1 MHARCLAAT
10 GHRLRTGT
18 SSRRAASGNVL
29 IEIARSVTLT
39 LLGTAVQALKHGEI
53 YDVAPSIGRV
63 LVGDGWAVEVISER
77 RVMPDRVVKPNDPP
91 SGDTSGS

>member
-1 MHARCLAAT
+1 MHARCLADA
-10 GHRLRTGT
+10 GHLLRTGT
-18 SSRRAASGNVL
+18 SSSRSATGDVL

-53 YDVAPSIGRV
+53 YEVAPSIGRV
-63 LVGDGWAVEVISER
+63 LVGDGWAVEVITER
-77 RVMPDRVVKPNDPP
+77 RVIPERVVKPNDPP